1 MKLKSFLWGLTAICL
16 LPASLRAEAG
26 PEWLK
31 KAVFYQ
37 IYPSSYMDS
46 DGNGIGD
53 LPGITSRLDYLQ
65 SLGITALWLN
75 PIYVS
80 GWQDGGY
87 DVIDFYQVDPRF
99 GTNTDLV
106 VLADELHKRG
116 MKLCL
121 DLVAGHTS
129 DKNEWF
135 LQSKSGKDL
144 RYSDYYIWTDEIS
157 EDEKEL
163 IKKRYEAPDPSASTI
178 GRFVEANAP
187 RAKYYEKNFYESQPA
202 LNYGYANPDPNHPWE
217 QPVTAAGPQATR
229 QELKDIMTFWFS
241 KGVDGF
247 RVDLASSLVKND
259 PDKKEVSKLWQEM
272 RKWRD
277 ENFADRALIAEW
289 FNPDQSLPAG
299 FDIDFYRIGGRPGTP
314 GASMNLFRLNANRN
328 FGGATQPKAYFD
340 RAGQG
345 EVKAFVEAF
354 NQTYEHTKNYGYL
367 SLPTGNHDS
376 ERMSQEPRTTQ
387 DLKVAMSFLLTL
399 PGTPFIYYGD
409 EIGMKQQ
416 FGLPSKEGSNARS
429 GCRTPMQWT
438 GEETAGFSTATPD
451 KLYLPV
457 NTENGKIT
465 VEAEEKDPNSLLN
478 FVKGLLKLRA
488 GSEALGNDGSWV
500 YVGDKEQPYPMV
512 YRRSSDYEDYIIA
525 INPSGK
531 KVKTTIHAQGASTS
545 AIAYATGKGSYKIL
559 PKGKGDVIGLDA
571 CSAIIVKLEGCQ
583 QCDEK

>member
-1 MKLKSFLWGLTAICL
+1 MKAKCILVALAASVM
-16 LPASLRAEAG
+16 LPASLKAEAG

-53 LPGITSRLDYLQ
+53 LPGITSKLDYLQ
-65 SLGITALWLN
+65 SLGITAVWLN

-87 DVIDFYQVDPRF
+87 DVIDFYKVDPRF

-106 VLADELHKRG
+106 TLADELHKRG

-157 EDEKEL
+157 EAEKEQ

-217 QPVTAAGPQATR
+217 QSVNAPGPRATR
-229 QELKDIMTFWFS
+229 QELKSIMTFWFS

-259 PDKKEVSKLWQEM
+259 PDKKAVSALWQEM
-272 RKWRD
+272 RQWRD
-277 ENFADRALIAEW
+277 QIFPDRALIAEW

-299 FDIDFYRIGGRPGTP
+299 FDIDFYRAGGRPGTP
-314 GASMNLFRLNANRN
+314 GASINLFNLKDRN
-328 FGGATQPKAYFD
+328 NNKAYFD
-340 RAGQG
+340 KAGQG
-345 EVKAFVEAF
+345 QLKDFVAAFDK
-354 NQTYEHTKNYGYL
+354 TYEHTKSFGYL

-376 ERMSQEPRTTQ
+376 ERMSQDPRTMQ
-387 DLKVAMSFLLTL
+387 DLKVAMTFLLTL

-416 FGLPSKEGSNARS
+416 FGLPSKEGSNQRS

-438 GEETAGFSTATPD
+438 AGETAGFSTASVD
-451 KLYLPV
+451 KLYFPV
-457 NTENGKIT
+457 ATENGTIT

-478 FVKGLLKLRA
+478 YVKTLLKLRRE
-488 GSEALGNDGSWV
+488 SEALGNDGSWT
-500 YVGDKEQPYPMV
+500 YVGNTEQPYPMV
-512 YRRSSDYEDYIIA
+512 YRRSSDYEDFIIA

-531 KVKTTIHAQGASTS
+531 KVKTTINAQGASVSTVFYS
-545 AIAYATGKGSYKIL
+545 TGKGTYKIL
-559 PKGKGDVIGLDA
+559 PKGKGDIITLDP

-583 QCDEK
+583 QCEEKNK